1 MDLPLKPSRRID
13 CGCISRK
20 VSSLYVCT
28 KVVFFDVRKIALFT
42 YFITQVEMISE
53 RTVVCLKLCAWRTD
67 LPCKDPNGDFVFR
80 GPLMLRD
87 TVQICGVHQ

>member
-42 YFITQVEMISE
+42 PVKSSKICLAFYLLPLEILQNSE
-53 RTVVCLKLCAWRTD
+53 
-67 LPCKDPNGDFVFR
+67 
-80 GPLMLRD
+80 
-87 TVQICGVHQ
+87 

>member
-1 MDLPLKPSRRID
+1 MCVLKFLLSESKMTLFTFCNYIDLPLKQVQVDLPLKPSRRID

-42 YFITQVEMISE
+42 YFITQVEMILDSPRE
-53 RTVVCLKLCAWRTD
+53 DCCLS
-67 LPCKDPNGDFVFR
+67 
-80 GPLMLRD
+80 
-87 TVQICGVHQ
+87 